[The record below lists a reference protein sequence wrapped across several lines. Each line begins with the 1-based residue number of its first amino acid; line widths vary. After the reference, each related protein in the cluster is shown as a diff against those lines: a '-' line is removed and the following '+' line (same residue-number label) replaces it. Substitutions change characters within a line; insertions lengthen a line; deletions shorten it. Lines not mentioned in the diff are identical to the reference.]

1 MSFFTISVD
10 TVLTPAE
17 QASYLVFDD
26 RYKGAKSIS
35 DYFLAMGGGLR
46 DGLVTVNVG
55 ALQASGTLTITSTGP
70 ALDETVTVAGVVLT
84 AVASAPTAVQFIRNN
99 TPATAA
105 ANIATAVNLNPTLAG
120 VVTATSVGG
129 VVTCRAVVPGKS
141 GNALIL
147 SDAAANTESVTFA
160 AGSNGT
166 SVTLNF
172 A

>member
-1 MSFFTISVD
+1 MPFFTISVD
-10 TVLTPAE
+10 TVLTPAQ

-26 RYKGAKSIS
+26 RYKGAKTIS

-46 DGLVTVNVG
+46 EGLVTVKVG

-70 ALDETVTVAGVVLT
+70 ALTETITVAGVVLT
-84 AVASAPTAVQFIRNN
+84 AVASDPTTAQFVRND

-105 ANIATAVNLNPTLAG
+105 TNIATAINLNPTLAS
-120 VVTATSVGG
+120 VVTASSVAG
-129 VVTCRAVVPGKS
+129 VVTCLAVVPGKS
-141 GNALIL
+141 GNGMVL
-147 SDAAANTESVTFA
+147 SDASSNTESVTFA

-166 SVTLNF
+166 LTTLNF